1 MRPLPL
7 VLMSSAAVPIPADH
21 SRWFL
26 RTLLVSLL
34 VHGLVL
40 TTVRSCQKAPP
51 PPALTLSVELRTP
64 PPPPPPPP
72 PEPPKPEPP
81 KLEPRKPVSMPQP
94 ARPLAPPPPPTPL
107 LTATPEAPQRVD
119 QPVIRRQLENP
130 TTTAVPPEPSLN
142 LQPTQ
147 FSSPVLAQSKPH
159 DGLVDDYRNQF
170 NELVNKNKRYP
181 EILRRMGREGDVSV
195 KISVDLAT
203 GKLLDATVVK
213 SSGFEAMDRSALES
227 VKLSVASIPGIKQIQ
242 EDRYATESAV
252 AVTKKILS
260 ELRLKL
266 SEAKEKLAQEKLI
279 RQNLELE
286 SKSLSSGLPKIENE
300 LREAYFREK
309 TALLMV
315 NFYTQEESRAENHL
329 SLLVKIT
336 EEQNKTNRLEFIQPF
351 RFKLEQR

>member
-1 MRPLPL
+1 
-7 VLMSSAAVPIPADH
+7 
-21 SRWFL
+21 
-26 RTLLVSLL
+26 
-34 VHGLVL
+34 
-40 TTVRSCQKAPP
+40 
-51 PPALTLSVELRTP
+51 
-64 PPPPPPPP
+64 
-72 PEPPKPEPP
+72 
-81 KLEPRKPVSMPQP
+81 
-94 ARPLAPPPPPTPL
+94 
-107 LTATPEAPQRVD
+107 VD

-147 FSSPVLAQSKPH
+147 FSLPVLAQSKPH

-170 NELVNKNKRYP
+170 NELLNKNKRFP
-181 EILRRMGREGDVSV
+181 EMFKKREGDVSV

-203 GKLLDATVVK
+203 GKLLEATVVK
-213 SSGFEAMDRSALES
+213 SSGFEALDRSALES
-227 VKLSVASIPGIKQIQ
+227 VKLSAASMPGIKQIQ

-300 LREAYFREK
+300 LREASFREK